1 MSAASLAQRLRKMR
15 EAGGYSVSAGRP
27 STTASTLSDRLAR
40 MRAAQRGGREEE
52 EEERGLL
59 SRIYY
64 GEEEGEGGRMGI
76 QDIPGQFADV
86 VTSPYEKGLKP
97 LIDIGAGAGK
107 IALGQEEDE
116 DTRLARMAG
125 SEFVDSVTGLPEAFR
140 SGYPVEGVMN
150 LASIATLPV
159 SGGASAAGLLGKV
172 PKLGQ
177 LAKVASKLD
186 KVAGSKAMRAV
197 DAVADPMSYGIG
209 KTAKGIAAGGRA
221 AKGAVTGRKRNA
233 DALKMDDIRKP
244 GRTIRQEVAE
254 YIQSFTTSLP
264 QPAVGRMYD
273 YLIDPDKR
281 TQNYEVMKEARNN
294 PDEAIKSIVNKV
306 QDRIQEMKDIES
318 PAYSKA
324 KKEYQAAEGVAGKN
338 IATDFR
344 AKGGDVIGDE
354 VDKLLGPTKD
364 DTGFGGQLVVRW
376 REKAGID
383 ADGND
388 VFRDVETPWA
398 NRNTIPNDAP
408 YQYDIKWERDGIKSE
423 LPSRQQDVFGNE
435 LLANVLQSS
444 SGLTVGNSPIS
455 FNNILALSKKFESE
469 LGTYSARMEMG
480 PTDKFRARLKK
491 VRRKIVKDAAGTEAA
506 DKFTAAE
513 DAYRQHKVKLDQ
525 IQEDF
530 GGKIGDTDV
539 DHQQQRSK
547 LLGEVLES
555 DGRLDQLKELAGDD
569 AVLQLLGAAHTRSFG
584 GGLVVRSNFSNL
596 LRGIAGLAFAFTAG
610 GLGSAILGLP
620 LMLAFSPQAMLPIS
634 KRFAASPIAN
644 RAIRGDRPQISEM
657 DITKKVIETVKGA
670 EQLLGKQGVNLRQLA
685 QQGMTFGQ
693 LMQRLEREA
702 EREQRQG

>member
-1 MSAASLAQRLRKMR
+1 MLANRIARAEARL
-15 EAGGYSVSAGRP
+15 GG
-27 STTASTLSDRLAR
+27 
-40 MRAAQRGGREEE
+40 QKEEE

-64 GEEEGEGGRMGI
+64 GEEKGEGGRMGI
-76 QDIPGQFADV
+76 EDIPGQFADV

-150 LASIATLPV
+150 LASVATLPV

-221 AKGAVTGRKRNA
+221 AKGAVTSRKRNA
-233 DALKMDDIRKP
+233 DPLMDDIRKP

-281 TQNYEVMKEARNN
+281 TQSYKVMKEARNN
-294 PDEAIKSIVNKV
+294 PDEAIKSIVSK
-306 QDRIQEMKDIES
+306 IQKKIDDMSNSEGD
-318 PAYSKA
+318 AYRGARAEFLDSV
-324 KKEYQAAEGVAGKN
+324 KKEDMIETHFQKE
-338 IATDFR
+338 
-344 AKGGDVIGDE
+344 GGDAIGE
-354 VDKLLGPTKD
+354 RVNNLLNPSSEQ
-364 DTGFGGQLVVRW
+364 TGFGGRLLIKWKKDTGRV
-376 REKAGID
+376 D
-383 ADGND
+383 ADK
-388 VFRDVETPWA
+388 RPIYETVTSEWA
-398 NRNTIPNDAP
+398 GRGSIPENAQ
-408 YQYDIKWERDGIKSE
+408 YQYDIEWRDVNGTASD
-423 LPSRQQDVFGNE
+423 LPLEQQRVVKKE
-435 LLANVLQSS
+435 LLDNVLRS
-444 SGLTVGNSPIS
+444 SGRFEAKNAPLSIS
-455 FNNILALSKKFESE
+455 DAFTESIRFEK
-469 LGTYSARMEMG
+469 AQDAPKVRMEMG
-480 PTDKFRARLKK
+480 PMEVLRAKLKTLRK
-491 VRRKIVKDAAGTEAA
+491 EAVRDAAGNDIANKMDAANEAYSDHRIELA
-506 DKFTAAE
+506 QLK
-513 DAYRQHKVKLDQ
+513 
-525 IQEDF
+525 EDF
-530 GGKIGDTDV
+530 GAKIGDADV
-539 DHQQQRSK
+539 DHKQQRSK

-555 DGRLDQLKELAGDD
+555 EGRLDNLKKYVGDD
-569 AVLQLLGAAHTRSFG
+569 GVLQLLGASHSRSFG

-596 LRGIAGLAFAFTAG
+596 LRGIAGLGLAFSAG

-620 LMLAFSPQAMLPIS
+620 LMLAFSPQAMLSIS

-644 RAIRGDRPQISEM
+644 RAIRGDKPQISEM
-657 DITKKVIETVKGA
+657 DITKKVIGTVKGA

>member
-27 STTASTLSDRLAR
+27 STTASTLSGRLAR

-64 GEEEGEGGRMGI
+64 GEEKGEGGRMGI
-76 QDIPGQFADV
+76 EDIPGQFADV

-150 LASIATLPV
+150 LASVAAIPL
-159 SGGASAAGLLGKV
+159 SGGASLAAKV
-172 PKLGQ
+172 PKLGT
-177 LAKVASKLD
+177 LAKASKQL
-186 KVAGSKAMRAV
+186 GRA
-197 DAVADPMSYGIG
+197 ANIAADPTSAAIG
-209 KTAKGIAAGGRA
+209 GAARGIAAGGRA
-221 AKGAVTGRKRNA
+221 AKGAVTGRKRDVTDGDA

-273 YLIDPDKR
+273 YFIDPDKR
-281 TQNYEVMKEARNN
+281 TRNYEVMKEARNN

-306 QDRIQEMKDIES
+306 QDRIQEMRDIES
-318 PAYSKA
+318 PAYAKA
-324 KKEYQAAEGVAGKN
+324 KKEYQAAEGIAGKN

-344 AKGGDVIGDE
+344 AKGGDVIGDK

-423 LPSRQQDVFGNE
+423 LPGRQQDVFRNE

-480 PTDKFRARLKK
+480 QTDKFRARLRG
-491 VRRKIVKDAAGTEAA
+491 VRREIVKDAAGTEAA

-513 DAYRQHKVKLDQ
+513 NAYRQHKVKLDQ
-525 IQEDF
+525 IQEDY
-530 GGKIGDTDV
+530 GRKIGDTDV
-539 DHQQQRSK
+539 DHKQQRSK

-569 AVLQLLGAAHTRSFG
+569 AVLQLLGAAHQSPFG

-596 LRGIAGLAFAFTAG
+596 LRGIAGLGVAFTAG
-610 GLGSAILGLP
+610 GLTSALAGIP
-620 LMLAFSPQAMLPIS
+620 LLAAFSPQAMLPIS
-634 KRFAASPIAN
+634 RRLAASPLAN

-657 DITKKVIETVKGA
+657 GITKTVTETVKGA

>member
-64 GEEEGEGGRMGI
+64 GEEKGEGGRMGI
-76 QDIPGQFADV
+76 EDIPGQFADV

-150 LASIATLPV
+150 LASVAAIPL
-159 SGGASAAGLLGKV
+159 SGGASLAAKV
-172 PKLGQ
+172 PKLGT
-177 LAKVASKLD
+177 LAKASKQL
-186 KVAGSKAMRAV
+186 GRA
-197 DAVADPMSYGIG
+197 ANIAADPTSAAIG
-209 KTAKGIAAGGRA
+209 GAARGIAAGGRA
-221 AKGAVTGRKRNA
+221 AKGAVTSRKRDVTDGDA

-281 TQNYEVMKEARNN
+281 TQNYKVMKEARNN
-294 PDEAIKSIVNKV
+294 PNEAIKSIVSKIQKKIDDMSNSEGDAYGDARAEFLGSVKNKDMV
-306 QDRIQEMKDIES
+306 ETHFQ
-318 PAYSKA
+318 
-324 KKEYQAAEGVAGKN
+324 KE
-338 IATDFR
+338 
-344 AKGGDVIGDE
+344 GGDAIGE
-354 VDKLLGPTKD
+354 RVNNLLNPSSEQ
-364 DTGFGGQLVVRW
+364 TGFGGRLLIKWKKDTGRV
-376 REKAGID
+376 D
-383 ADGND
+383 ADK
-388 VFRDVETPWA
+388 RPIYETVTSEWA
-398 NRNTIPNDAP
+398 DRGSIPENAQ
-408 YQYDIKWERDGIKSE
+408 YQYDIEWRDVNGTASD
-423 LPSRQQDVFGNE
+423 LPLKQQRVVKKE
-435 LLANVLQSS
+435 LLDNVLRS
-444 SGLTVGNSPIS
+444 SGRFEAKNAPLSIS
-455 FNNILALSKKFESE
+455 DAFTESIRFEK
-469 LGTYSARMEMG
+469 AQDAPKVRMEMG
-480 PTDKFRARLKK
+480 PMEALRGKLKTLREEA
-491 VRRKIVKDAAGTEAA
+491 VRDAAGNDIANKMKAA
-506 DKFTAAE
+506 NK
-513 DAYRQHKVKLDQ
+513 AYSDHRIELAQLK
-525 IQEDF
+525 EDF
-530 GGKIGDTDV
+530 GAKIGDADV
-539 DHQQQRSK
+539 DYKQQRSK
-547 LLGEVLES
+547 LLGEVLE
-555 DGRLDQLKELAGDD
+555 DEGRLDNLQKYAGDD
-569 AVLQLLGAAHTRSFG
+569 GVLQLLGAAHTRSFG

-620 LMLAFSPQAMLPIS
+620 LMLAFSPQAMLSIS
-634 KRFAASPIAN
+634 KRFAANPIAN
-644 RAIRGDRPQISEM
+644 RAIRGDRPQMSEM
-657 DITKKVIETVKGA
+657 DITKTVTETVKGA

>member
-15 EAGGYSVSAGRP
+15 EAGGYSASAGR
-27 STTASTLSDRLAR
+27 SSVTASTLSDRLAR

-64 GEEEGEGGRMGI
+64 GEEKGEGGRMGI
-76 QDIPGQFADV
+76 EDIPGQFADV

-150 LASIATLPV
+150 LASVATIPL
-159 SGGASAAGLLGKV
+159 SGGASLAAKV
-172 PKLGQ
+172 PKLGT
-177 LAKVASKLD
+177 LAKASKQL
-186 KVAGSKAMRAV
+186 GRA
-197 DAVADPMSYGIG
+197 ANIAADPTSAAIG
-209 KTAKGIAAGGRA
+209 GAARGIAAGGRA
-221 AKGAVTGRKRNA
+221 AKGAVTSRKRDVTDGDA
-233 DALKMDDIRKP
+233 DPLMDDIRKP

-281 TQNYEVMKEARNN
+281 TQNYKVMKEARNN
-294 PDEAIKSIVNKV
+294 PNEAIKSIVSKIQKKIDDMSNSEGDTYRDARAEFLGSVKNKDMV
-306 QDRIQEMKDIES
+306 ETHFQ
-318 PAYSKA
+318 
-324 KKEYQAAEGVAGKN
+324 KE
-338 IATDFR
+338 
-344 AKGGDVIGDE
+344 GGDAIGE
-354 VDKLLGPTKD
+354 RVNNLLNPSSEQ
-364 DTGFGGQLVVRW
+364 TGFGGRLLIKWKKDTGRV
-376 REKAGID
+376 D
-383 ADGND
+383 ADK
-388 VFRDVETPWA
+388 RPIYETVTSEWA
-398 NRNTIPNDAP
+398 DRGSIPENAQ
-408 YQYDIKWERDGIKSE
+408 YQYDIEWRDVNETASD
-423 LPSRQQDVFGNE
+423 LPLKQQRVVKKE
-435 LLANVLQSS
+435 LLDNVLRS
-444 SGLTVGNSPIS
+444 SGRFEAKNAPLSIS
-455 FNNILALSKKFESE
+455 DAFTESIRFEK
-469 LGTYSARMEMG
+469 AQDAPKVRMEMG
-480 PTDKFRARLKK
+480 PMEALRAKLKTLREK
-491 VRRKIVKDAAGTEAA
+491 AVRDAAGNDIANKMNAA
-506 DKFTAAE
+506 NK
-513 DAYRQHKVKLDQ
+513 AYSDHRIELAQLK
-525 IQEDF
+525 EDF
-530 GGKIGDTDV
+530 GAKIGDADV
-539 DHQQQRSK
+539 DYKQQRSK
-547 LLGEVLES
+547 LLGEVLE
-555 DGRLDQLKELAGDD
+555 DEGRLDNLQKYAGDD
-569 AVLQLLGAAHTRSFG
+569 GVLQLLGAAHTRSFG

-620 LMLAFSPQAMLPIS
+620 LMLAFSPQAMLSIS
-634 KRFAASPIAN
+634 KRFAANPIAN
-644 RAIRGDRPQISEM
+644 RAIRGDRPQMSEM
-657 DITKKVIETVKGA
+657 DITKKVIGTVKGA